1 MVLEDL
7 KVPVGCDE
15 INWAKNWL
23 AQHIKNTDH
32 QYKTRL
38 EHAEEGANFSG
49 ALP

>member
-15 INWAKNWL
+15 IKWAKNWL
-23 AQHIKNTDH
+23 GQHIKYK
-32 QYKTRL
+32 YKTRL
-38 EHAEEGANFSG
+38 EHADEGANFSG